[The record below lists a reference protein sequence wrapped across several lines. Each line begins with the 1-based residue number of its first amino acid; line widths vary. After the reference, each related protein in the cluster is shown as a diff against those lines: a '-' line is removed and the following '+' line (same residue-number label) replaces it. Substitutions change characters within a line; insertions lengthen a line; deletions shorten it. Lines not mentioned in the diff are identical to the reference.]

1 MRQTSCWHNWCNQ
14 TSEFYL
20 EKQRLNR
27 GICALHMFQLIET
40 DVNKTDVKNFHIW
53 ETFVRRHKLQST
65 PYPAKKES
73 VLFYIKERTG
83 VLATKSM
90 KRVLASMSKH
100 PVHRE
105 SNWLEDVLHS
115 DEVTEAVQKF
125 ARETIMLKG
134 KSPHHKREY
143 EKRIIEALRKERE
156 HMHIVE
162 GPTQKGTAAV
172 RLFLPFIF
180 LIIIIHGSGYMISTA
195 PKIVPSLPK
204 NPPNDTHQL
213 QHRRHDTSS
222 TFKRNASKSPKV
234 RIAVSSHKS
243 PTVQEILKS
252 PRPRIII
259 ARS

>member
-1 MRQTSCWHNWCNQ
+1 
-14 TSEFYL
+14 
-20 EKQRLNR
+20 
-27 GICALHMFQLIET
+27 MFQLIET

-162 GPTQKGTAAV
+162 GPTQKG
-172 RLFLPFIF
+172 
-180 LIIIIHGSGYMISTA
+180 YMISTA

-222 TFKRNASKSPKV
+222 TFKRNASRSPKV